1 METFLTAEETG
12 IVAARSRADQP
23 DRPAECR
30 IRMTVPVKIP
40 ENPGIPDLSRA
51 SRQGLL
57 ITTVLPVAARERITD
72 LCRSLKTNGRDRFG
86 GPFSLEMRLT
96 EKRGSAI
103 FSIVF

>member
-40 ENPGIPDLSRA
+40 ENPGIPDLSPA
-51 SRQGLL
+51 SMQDPL
-57 ITTVLPVAARERITD
+57 ITMALPVAAREKTTD
-72 LCRSLKTNGRDRFG
+72 LCRRSKEIQMKGIALAVLFHWK
-86 GPFSLEMRLT
+86 
-96 EKRGSAI
+96 
-103 FSIVF
+103 